1 MLKKFINLLRKGAEK
16 IGILKYVKELDE
28 LEDVA
33 INDEMYDLIEQWKAL
48 YRGYYPD
55 WHDVTYH
62 TIEGFKSRRMDTLNM
77 AKTSAAEM
85 ASLVFNEKC
94 EISIGDNENE
104 TAEFVFDVFKRNKF
118 NKKFQDYLEYM
129 FAHGGMVMKPYV
141 QDGQIKIS
149 FVTAD
154 CFIPI
159 SWQNDTIKEAVFIN
173 ETRKGKK
180 YYTLLEWH
188 VWENGVYT
196 VKNELYESEN
206 ANDLGRPTTLDTLY
220 PNLDAVV
227 GFPKLEKP
235 LFVYFKPNTANN
247 FDTQSP
253 LGISLYANA
262 LSIMKAIDTAFD
274 SLHREFRLGKKR
286 IFVPDSMVKVVY
298 DQDGRPHRYFDPSD
312 EVYQSYPGDMD
323 ETTIHDVKVELRV
336 EEHIA
341 AINAMLNIFAMQT
354 GFSTGTFTFDG
365 QSVKTATE
373 VVSENSKTF
382 KSKQSHEVIIEAGL
396 IELIE
401 SILALAELYGL
412 HSANI
417 DDLEISISFDDSVA
431 EDKNAEID
439 KQIKLVNA
447 ELTSR
452 KRAIMKVLGVTE
464 EEALEIL
471 QEIIEEQRMGAP
483 DLRELQAESVLFGD
497 RE

>member
-1 MLKKFINLLRKGAEK
+1 MLNKLLSLLRKGAEK
-16 IGILKYVKELDE
+16 IGIIKNIKSINE
-28 LEDVA
+28 LEDIAV
-33 INDEMYDLIEQWKAL
+33 NDEFYELIDQWKAL

-62 TIEGFKSRRMDTLNM
+62 TIEGTKTRRMDSLNM
-77 AKTSAAEM
+77 AKTSAQEM

-104 TAEFVFDVFKRNKF
+104 TAEFIFGVFKRNKF

-129 FAHGGMVMKPYV
+129 FAIGGMVAKPYV
-141 QDGQIKIS
+141 EDEEIKIA

-159 SWQNDTIKEAVFIN
+159 SWENDSIREAVFVN

-180 YYTLLEWH
+180 YYTHLEWH
-188 VWENGVYT
+188 VWINGVYT
-196 VKNELYESEN
+196 IRNELYESDMPNE
-206 ANDLGRPTTLDTLY
+206 LGRKVALETLY
-220 PNLDAVV
+220 PD
-227 GFPKLEKP
+227 LEEEVSIEGLKKP
-235 LFVYFKPNTANN
+235 IFVYFKPNTANN

-262 LSIMKAIDTAFD
+262 LDVMKAIDTAFD

-286 IFVPDSMVKVVY
+286 IFVPDSMIKVVY
-298 DQDGRPHRYFDPSD
+298 DQDGRPHRYFDPTD
-312 EVYQSYPGDMD
+312 EVYQGYPGDMD

-341 AINAMLNIFAMQT
+341 AINALLNIFAMQT

-365 QSVKTATE
+365 QGVRTATE

-382 KSKQSHEVIIEAGL
+382 KSKQSHEIIIEAGL

-401 SILALAELYGL
+401 SILTLAELYGL
-412 HSANI
+412 HSTNI
-417 DDLEISISFDDSVA
+417 DDLEISIAFDDSVA

-447 ELTSR
+447 ELISR

-471 QEIIEEQRMGAP
+471 QEITEEQRLGAP
-483 DLRELQAESVLFGD
+483 DLQELQAESVLFGD